1 MKKMICMILSLSML
15 FAACVAHADVLTEWG
30 IPKEVAASVSVQ
42 QPVSWDGTI
51 NQVRELLQEE
61 NPQSK
66 DSGWIASFDEVYY
79 DGVSAYVLYTIREI
93 GATESIGTPDAEGKY
108 WLDGEDEHYVNNR
121 GVGWHEDCLIING
134 QKVDMPITDEAWYG
148 SEEPGVVKHYMKIRL
163 DQAKIALPKDDPN
176 ALTLQIPYGQ
186 VKTLGLPVGDDMP
199 LNRNDIHFEEME
211 AYKAANQIDDVGYLF
226 ANLNTPEIEVKTFD
240 VNRKIGNSTI
250 GSVETIVTPVRL
262 YINVTLTPDE
272 AAVEA
277 QHEKD
282 KAIPNWENVPED
294 FSAGTVN
301 DEWAFAVTLVDA
313 DGNELKDMCRGFAT
327 GVMGVGSN
335 VAMFE
340 YNLQVS
346 NENGYAM
353 PELPEQLY
361 LAVVADDGTIDMTT
375 AVQVL

>member
-121 GVGWHEDCLIING
+121 GVGWHEDCLIIND

-176 ALTLQIPYGQ
+176 ALTLPIPYGQ

>member
-163 DQAKIALPKDDPN
+163 DQTKIALPKDDPN
-176 ALTLQIPYGQ
+176 ALTLPIPYGQ

-226 ANLNTPEIEVKTFD
+226 ANLNTPEIEVKTFE